1 MPVSTMA
8 PLKKRNLHIQI
19 SVQIKKGGFV
29 KIILII
35 FFGMLFLK
43 DTTAAVKTETVEY
56 KQGNIILEGYL
67 AYDEGLIG
75 KRPGVIVVH
84 DWLGIS
90 AATRKRAEQLAELGY
105 VVLAADIYGKGIRPA
120 NAQEAQTEAMKYYK
134 DRKLL
139 RDRVR
144 AGLDFLSSQTMVDTA
159 RLSVIGYCF
168 GGAGALELARSGAPL
183 KGIVTFHGSL
193 STPTP
198 DDAKNIRGKVLV
210 LHGADDPFV
219 KQADVT
225 AFMDEMRKG
234 GVDWQLVQYGGAV
247 HSFTDMRA
255 GSDNTKGGAYNEA
268 ADRRSWQ
275 AMKYFLMEV
284 FQ

>member
-1 MPVSTMA
+1 M
-8 PLKKRNLHIQI
+8 
-19 SVQIKKGGFV
+19 
-29 KIILII
+29 KIYFILLLGILL
-35 FFGMLFLK
+35 MK
-43 DTTAAVKTETVEY
+43 NSAAAIKTETVEY
-56 KQGNIILEGYL
+56 KQGEALLEGFLVYDDAL
-67 AYDEGLIG
+67 AG
-75 KRPGVIVVH
+75 KHPGVLVIH

-90 AATRKRAEQLAELGY
+90 EVTQMRAKQLAELGY

-134 DRKLL
+134 DRTLL
-139 RDRVR
+139 RDRAR
-144 AGLDFLSSQTMVDTA
+144 AGLDFLSSQKMVDAA

-198 DDAKNIRGKVLV
+198 DDAKNIKGKVLV
-210 LHGADDPFV
+210 LHGSDDPFV

-234 GVDWQLVQYGGAV
+234 GVDWQLIQYGGAV
-247 HSFTDMRA
+247 HSFTDKRA

-275 AMKYFLMEV
+275 AMKFFLMEV

>member
-1 MPVSTMA
+1 MRI
-8 PLKKRNLHIQI
+8 L
-19 SVQIKKGGFV
+19 F
-29 KIILII
+29 IIL
-35 FFGMLFLK
+35 FGVLFMK
-43 DTTAAVKTETVEY
+43 DSLAVIKTETVAY
-56 KQGNIILEGYL
+56 KQGGVILEGYL
-67 AYDEGLIG
+67 AYDNALAG
-75 KRPGVIVVH
+75 KRPGVLVIH

-90 AATRKRAEQLAELGY
+90 ETTQMRAKQLAELGY

-120 NAQEAQTEAMKYYK
+120 NAQEAQAEAMKYYK

-139 RDRVR
+139 RDRTR
-144 AGLDFLSSQTMVDTA
+144 AGLDFLSSQKRVDAA

-198 DDAKNIRGKVLV
+198 EDAKNIKGKVLV

-219 KQADVT
+219 KQADVI

-234 GVDWQLVQYGGAV
+234 GVDWQLIQYGGAV
-247 HSFTDMRA
+247 HSFTDKRA

-268 ADRRSWQ
+268 ADRRSWL
-275 AMKYFLMEV
+275 AMKNFLIEV
-284 FQ
+284 FK